1 MKKSF
6 VIIYS
11 IIISLILVF
20 AISLFGYNI
29 YTDYK
34 KGNIAADNRFER
46 MSLSI
51 KQIPESVKLNSRD
64 FENSI
69 LRAINGIEN
78 YSSLSIEIN
87 DQPYINYPTEK
98 DMQQGSSKLIVNKY
112 KTFDL
117 HGNKITIT
125 ANLYVLTPAVINHD
139 VKISFAIILF
149 VTVLTLFLIMLDAL
163 LGKNSKMK
171 SKPED
176 SIYVEPETDEA
187 ENEKI
192 IKAINEA
199 KKSDDE
205 LDEIEKK
212 EAIIEEKEMSV
223 SEVAMDEK
231 NEEIEAE
238 SALPDSLSDSLSD
251 PLSDPLFENIELNDN
266 EEEQTS
272 KDKSILTT
280 DKSILTTDESI
291 LTTDENQIIIPKF
304 EENGHDFKITTIEE
318 PVEEEKISEEIEASE
333 INEYKT
339 QLENDEVLPLPSDEI
354 KPMNI
359 EVENNSPA
367 GLFSPVTGFGW
378 ESYLNTRLDNELNR
392 ATASESDLSLFIIK
406 IKEVSRESDITKKIC
421 GYLTTQFQ
429 FKDMIFEFR
438 EDSYVA
444 LKIGTSIDDAIS
456 FANKLLLDIDNILNG
471 FGKCYIG
478 ISTRSV
484 RMVNAE
490 RLVNEAE
497 QALKHAEQEADSPI
511 IAFRV
516 DADKYRKFLEE
527 KE

>member
-187 ENEKI
+187 ENDKI

-212 EAIIEEKEMSV
+212 EAVIEEKEMSV
-223 SEVAMDEK
+223 NEVAMDEK

-251 PLSDPLFENIELNDN
+251 PFFENIELNDN

-272 KDKSILTT
+272 T
-280 DKSILTTDESI
+280 DESFLTTDESI

-304 EENGHDFKITTIEE
+304 EENGHDYKITTIEE

>member
-51 KQIPESVKLNSRD
+51 KQIPDSVKLNSRD

-212 EAIIEEKEMSV
+212 EAVIEEKEMSV
-223 SEVAMDEK
+223 SEIAMDEK

-251 PLSDPLFENIELNDN
+251 PLFENIELNDN

-272 KDKSILTT
+272 TYESF
-280 DKSILTTDESI
+280 LTTDESI

-304 EENGHDFKITTIEE
+304 EENGHDYKITTIEE

>member
-1 MKKSF
+1 MKKLF

-51 KQIPESVKLNSRD
+51 KQIPDSVKLNSRD

-212 EAIIEEKEMSV
+212 EAVIEEKEMSV

-272 KDKSILTT
+272 K

>member
-187 ENEKI
+187 ENDKI

-212 EAIIEEKEMSV
+212 EAVIEEKEMSV

-251 PLSDPLFENIELNDN
+251 PLFENIELNDN

-272 KDKSILTT
+272 T
-280 DKSILTTDESI
+280 DESFLTTDESI

-359 EVENNSPA
+359 EVENDSPA

>member
-6 VIIYS
+6 IIIYS

-212 EAIIEEKEMSV
+212 EAVIEEKEMSV
-223 SEVAMDEK
+223 SEDAMDEI

-238 SALPDSLSDSLSD
+238 SALPD

-266 EEEQTS
+266 EEETS
-272 KDKSILTT
+272 T
-280 DKSILTTDESI
+280 DESILTTDESI

>member
-149 VTVLTLFLIMLDAL
+149 VTVLTLFVIMLDAL

-205 LDEIEKK
+205 LD
-212 EAIIEEKEMSV
+212 
-223 SEVAMDEK
+223 
-231 NEEIEAE
+231 
-238 SALPDSLSDSLSD
+238 
-251 PLSDPLFENIELNDN
+251 DN
-266 EEEQTS
+266 EEEETS
-272 KDKSILTT
+272 
-280 DKSILTTDESI
+280 TDESI
-291 LTTDENQIIIPKF
+291 ITTDENQIIIPKF

>member
-149 VTVLTLFLIMLDAL
+149 VTVLTLFVIMLDAL

-212 EAIIEEKEMSV
+212 EAVIEEKEMSV

-238 SALPDSLSDSLSD
+238 SALPDSLSD
-251 PLSDPLFENIELNDN
+251 PLTDSLFENIELNDN

-272 KDKSILTT
+272 
-280 DKSILTTDESI
+280 TDESI

-318 PVEEEKISEEIEASE
+318 PVEEEKISKKIEASE
-333 INEYKT
+333 ISEYKT

-359 EVENNSPA
+359 EVENDSPA

>member
-78 YSSLSIEIN
+78 YSSLSIKIN

-149 VTVLTLFLIMLDAL
+149 VTVLTLFVIMLDDL

-187 ENEKI
+187 ENDKI

-223 SEVAMDEK
+223 NEVAMDEK

-238 SALPDSLSDSLSD
+238 SALPE
-251 PLSDPLFENIELNDN
+251 PLPDPLFENIELNDN

-272 KDKSILTT
+272 T
-280 DKSILTTDESI
+280 DESILTTDESI
-291 LTTDENQIIIPKF
+291 LPTDENQIIIPKF

-318 PVEEEKISEEIEASE
+318 PVEEEKISEKIEASE

-359 EVENNSPA
+359 EVENDSPA

>member
-139 VKISFAIILF
+139 VKISFAIIFF
-149 VTVLTLFLIMLDAL
+149 VTVLTLFVIMLDAL

-238 SALPDSLSDSLSD
+238 SALPEPLPDS
-251 PLSDPLFENIELNDN
+251 LSDPLFENIELNDN

-272 KDKSILTT
+272 T
-280 DKSILTTDESI
+280 DESILTTDESI
-291 LTTDENQIIIPKF
+291 LPTDENQIIIPKF

-318 PVEEEKISEEIEASE
+318 PVEEEKISEKIEASE

>member
-149 VTVLTLFLIMLDAL
+149 VTVLTLFVIMLDDL

-212 EAIIEEKEMSV
+212 EAVIEEKEMSV
-223 SEVAMDEK
+223 NEVAMDEK

-251 PLSDPLFENIELNDN
+251 PLFENIELNDN

-272 KDKSILTT
+272 T
-280 DKSILTTDESI
+280 DESFLTTDESI

-304 EENGHDFKITTIEE
+304 EENGHDYKITTIEE

>member
-149 VTVLTLFLIMLDAL
+149 VTVLTLFVIMLDAL

-205 LDEIEKK
+205 LNEIEKK
-212 EAIIEEKEMSV
+212 EAVIEEKEMSV

-238 SALPDSLSDSLSD
+238 SALPDSLSD
-251 PLSDPLFENIELNDN
+251 PLTDSLFENIELNDN
-266 EEEQTS
+266 EEEKTS
-272 KDKSILTT
+272 T
-280 DKSILTTDESI
+280 DESILTTDESI
-291 LTTDENQIIIPKF
+291 ITTDENQIIIPKF

-318 PVEEEKISEEIEASE
+318 PVEEEKISKKIETSE

-339 QLENDEVLPLPSDEI
+339 QLENDEILPLPSDEI

-359 EVENNSPA
+359 EVENDSPA

>member
-149 VTVLTLFLIMLDAL
+149 VTVLTLFVIMLDAL

-205 LDEIEKK
+205 LNEIEKK
-212 EAIIEEKEMSV
+212 EAVIEEKEMSV

-238 SALPDSLSDSLSD
+238 SALPDSLSD
-251 PLSDPLFENIELNDN
+251 PLTDSLFENIELNDN
-266 EEEQTS
+266 EEEKTS
-272 KDKSILTT
+272 T
-280 DKSILTTDESI
+280 DESILTTDESIITTDEAI

-318 PVEEEKISEEIEASE
+318 PVEEEKISKKIETSE

-339 QLENDEVLPLPSDEI
+339 QLENDEILPLPSDEI

-359 EVENNSPA
+359 EVENDSPA

>member
-212 EAIIEEKEMSV
+212 EAVIEEKEMSV

-251 PLSDPLFENIELNDN
+251 PLFENIELNDN

-272 KDKSILTT
+272 T
-280 DKSILTTDESI
+280 DESFLTTDESI

-359 EVENNSPA
+359 EVENDSPA

>member
-149 VTVLTLFLIMLDAL
+149 VTVLTLFLIMLDDL

-212 EAIIEEKEMSV
+212 EAVIEEKEMSV

-238 SALPDSLSDSLSD
+238 SSLPDPLSDS
-251 PLSDPLFENIELNDN
+251 LSDPLFENIELNDN
-266 EEEQTS
+266 EEETS
-272 KDKSILTT
+272 T
-280 DKSILTTDESI
+280 DESFLTTDESI

-359 EVENNSPA
+359 EVENDSPA

>member
-149 VTVLTLFLIMLDAL
+149 VTVLTLFVIMLDAL
-163 LGKNSKMK
+163 LGKNSKIK

-205 LDEIEKK
+205 LNEIEKK

-238 SALPDSLSDSLSD
+238 SALPDSLSD
-251 PLSDPLFENIELNDN
+251 PLTDPLFENIELNDN

-272 KDKSILTT
+272 T
-280 DKSILTTDESI
+280 DESFLTTDESI

-304 EENGHDFKITTIEE
+304 EENGHDYKITTIEE
-318 PVEEEKISEEIEASE
+318 PVEEDKISEEIEASE

>member
-149 VTVLTLFLIMLDAL
+149 VTVLTLFVIMLDAL
-163 LGKNSKMK
+163 LGKNSKIK

-212 EAIIEEKEMSV
+212 ETNIEEKEMSV

-238 SALPDSLSDSLSD
+238 SALPE
-251 PLSDPLFENIELNDN
+251 PLFENIELNDN

-272 KDKSILTT
+272 T
-280 DKSILTTDESI
+280 DESILTTDESI
-291 LTTDENQIIIPKF
+291 LPTDENQIIIPKF
-304 EENGHDFKITTIEE
+304 EENGHDFKIRTIEE
-318 PVEEEKISEEIEASE
+318 PVEEEKISEKIEASE

-359 EVENNSPA
+359 EVENDSPA

>member
-238 SALPDSLSDSLSD
+238 SALPDSLSD

>member
-51 KQIPESVKLNSRD
+51 KQIPDSVKLNSRD

-212 EAIIEEKEMSV
+212 EAVIEEKEMSV

-251 PLSDPLFENIELNDN
+251 PLFENIELNDN

-272 KDKSILTT
+272 T
-280 DKSILTTDESI
+280 DESFLTTDESI

>member
-139 VKISFAIILF
+139 VKISFTIILF
-149 VTVLTLFLIMLDAL
+149 VTVLTLFVIMLDAL
-163 LGKNSKMK
+163 LGKNSKIK

-212 EAIIEEKEMSV
+212 ETNIEEKEMSV

-238 SALPDSLSDSLSD
+238 SALPE
-251 PLSDPLFENIELNDN
+251 PLPDPLFENIELNDN

-272 KDKSILTT
+272 T
-280 DKSILTTDESI
+280 DESILTTDESI
-291 LTTDENQIIIPKF
+291 LPTDENQIIIPKF

-359 EVENNSPA
+359 EVENDSPA

>member
-51 KQIPESVKLNSRD
+51 KQIPDSVKLNSRD

-149 VTVLTLFLIMLDAL
+149 VTVLTLFVIMLDAL

-205 LDEIEKK
+205 LNEIEKK
-212 EAIIEEKEMSV
+212 EAVIEEKEMSV

-238 SALPDSLSDSLSD
+238 SSLPDPLSDPLSDS
-251 PLSDPLFENIELNDN
+251 LSDPLFENIELNDN
-266 EEEQTS
+266 EEETS
-272 KDKSILTT
+272 T
-280 DKSILTTDESI
+280 DESFLTTDESI

>member
-1 MKKSF
+1 MKKLF

-212 EAIIEEKEMSV
+212 EAVIEEKEMSV

-272 KDKSILTT
+272 K

>member
-187 ENEKI
+187 ENDKI

-212 EAIIEEKEMSV
+212 EAVIEEKEMSV
-223 SEVAMDEK
+223 NEVAMDEK

-251 PLSDPLFENIELNDN
+251 PLFENIELNDN

-272 KDKSILTT
+272 T
-280 DKSILTTDESI
+280 DESFLTTDESI

-359 EVENNSPA
+359 EVENDSPA

>member
-212 EAIIEEKEMSV
+212 EAVIEEKEMSV

-238 SALPDSLSDSLSD
+238 SSLPDPLSDPLSDS
-251 PLSDPLFENIELNDN
+251 LSDPLFENIELNDN

-272 KDKSILTT
+272 T
-280 DKSILTTDESI
+280 DESFLTTDESI

>member
-251 PLSDPLFENIELNDN
+251 PLFENIELNDN

-272 KDKSILTT
+272 T
-280 DKSILTTDESI
+280 DESFLTTDESI

-304 EENGHDFKITTIEE
+304 EENGHDYKITTIEE

>member
-149 VTVLTLFLIMLDAL
+149 VTVLTLFVIMLDAL

-205 LDEIEKK
+205 LNEIEKK
-212 EAIIEEKEMSV
+212 EAVIEEKEMSV

-238 SALPDSLSDSLSD
+238 SALPDSLSD
-251 PLSDPLFENIELNDN
+251 PLTDSLFENIELNDN
-266 EEEQTS
+266 EEEKTS
-272 KDKSILTT
+272 T
-280 DKSILTTDESI
+280 DESILTTDESI
-291 LTTDENQIIIPKF
+291 ITTDESIITTDENQIIIPKF

-318 PVEEEKISEEIEASE
+318 PVEEEKISKKIETSE

-339 QLENDEVLPLPSDEI
+339 QLENDEILPLPSDEI

-359 EVENNSPA
+359 EVENDSPA

>member
-149 VTVLTLFLIMLDAL
+149 VTVLTLFLIMLDDL

-251 PLSDPLFENIELNDN
+251 PLFENIELNDN

-272 KDKSILTT
+272 T
-280 DKSILTTDESI
+280 DESFLTTDESI

-304 EENGHDFKITTIEE
+304 EENGHDYKITTIEE

-354 KPMNI
+354 KLMNI

>member
-149 VTVLTLFLIMLDAL
+149 VTVLTLFVIMLDDL

-212 EAIIEEKEMSV
+212 EAVIEEKEMSV
-223 SEVAMDEK
+223 NEVAMDEK

-251 PLSDPLFENIELNDN
+251 PLFENIELNDN

-272 KDKSILTT
+272 T
-280 DKSILTTDESI
+280 DESFLTTDESI

-339 QLENDEVLPLPSDEI
+339 QLENDEVHPLPSDEI

>member
-149 VTVLTLFLIMLDAL
+149 VTVLTLFVIMLDDL

-187 ENEKI
+187 ENDKI

-223 SEVAMDEK
+223 NEVAMDEK

-272 KDKSILTT
+272 KDKSF
-280 DKSILTTDESI
+280 LTTDESI

-359 EVENNSPA
+359 EVENDSPA

>member
-87 DQPYINYPTEK
+87 NQPYINYPTEK

-149 VTVLTLFLIMLDAL
+149 VTVLTLFVIMLDAL

-205 LDEIEKK
+205 LNEIEKK
-212 EAIIEEKEMSV
+212 EAVIEEKEMSV

-251 PLSDPLFENIELNDN
+251 PLFENIELNDN

-272 KDKSILTT
+272 K

-304 EENGHDFKITTIEE
+304 EENGHDYKITTIEE

>member
-280 DKSILTTDESI
+280 DESI

>member
-51 KQIPESVKLNSRD
+51 KQIPDSVKLNSRD

-163 LGKNSKMK
+163 LGKNSKIK

-212 EAIIEEKEMSV
+212 EAVIEEKEMSV

-238 SALPDSLSDSLSD
+238 SALPE
-251 PLSDPLFENIELNDN
+251 PLFENIELNDN

-272 KDKSILTT
+272 T
-280 DKSILTTDESI
+280 DESILTTDESI
-291 LTTDENQIIIPKF
+291 LTTDENQIIIPKY

-318 PVEEEKISEEIEASE
+318 PVEEEKISEKIETSE

-359 EVENNSPA
+359 DVENNSPA

>member
-149 VTVLTLFLIMLDAL
+149 VTVLTLFLIMLDAV
-163 LGKNSKMK
+163 LGKNSKIK

-212 EAIIEEKEMSV
+212 EAVIEEKEMSV

-251 PLSDPLFENIELNDN
+251 PLFENIELNDN

-272 KDKSILTT
+272 T
-280 DKSILTTDESI
+280 DESFLTTDESI

-304 EENGHDFKITTIEE
+304 EENGHDYKITTIEE

>member
-149 VTVLTLFLIMLDAL
+149 VTVLTLFVIMLDAL
-163 LGKNSKMK
+163 LGKNSKIK

-212 EAIIEEKEMSV
+212 EDIIEENEMSV
-223 SEVAMDEK
+223 NEVAMDEK

-238 SALPDSLSDSLSD
+238 SALTDSLT
-251 PLSDPLFENIELNDN
+251 DPLFENIELNDN

-280 DKSILTTDESI
+280 DESI
-291 LTTDENQIIIPKF
+291 ITTDENQIIIPKF

-359 EVENNSPA
+359 EVENDSPA

>member
-1 MKKSF
+1 M
-6 VIIYS
+6 
-11 IIISLILVF
+11 
-20 AISLFGYNI
+20 
-29 YTDYK
+29 
-34 KGNIAADNRFER
+34 
-46 MSLSI
+46 
-51 KQIPESVKLNSRD
+51 
-64 FENSI
+64 
-69 LRAINGIEN
+69 
-78 YSSLSIEIN
+78 
-87 DQPYINYPTEK
+87 
-98 DMQQGSSKLIVNKY
+98 
-112 KTFDL
+112 
-117 HGNKITIT
+117 
-125 ANLYVLTPAVINHD
+125 
-139 VKISFAIILF
+139 
-149 VTVLTLFLIMLDAL
+149 
-163 LGKNSKMK
+163 
-171 SKPED
+171 
-176 SIYVEPETDEA
+176 
-187 ENEKI
+187 
-192 IKAINEA
+192 
-199 KKSDDE
+199 
-205 LDEIEKK
+205 DEIEKK
-212 EAIIEEKEMSV
+212 ETNIEEKEMSV

-238 SALPDSLSDSLSD
+238 SALPE
-251 PLSDPLFENIELNDN
+251 PLPDPLFENIELNDN

-272 KDKSILTT
+272 T
-280 DKSILTTDESI
+280 DESILTTDESI
-291 LTTDENQIIIPKF
+291 LPTDENQIIIPKF

-318 PVEEEKISEEIEASE
+318 PVEEEKISEKIEASE

-359 EVENNSPA
+359 EVENDSPA

-378 ESYLNTRLDNELNR
+378 DSYLNTRLDNELNR

>member
-149 VTVLTLFLIMLDAL
+149 VTVLTLFVIMLDAL

-205 LDEIEKK
+205 LD
-212 EAIIEEKEMSV
+212 
-223 SEVAMDEK
+223 
-231 NEEIEAE
+231 
-238 SALPDSLSDSLSD
+238 
-251 PLSDPLFENIELNDN
+251 DN
-266 EEEQTS
+266 EEEETS
-272 KDKSILTT
+272 TDESI
-280 DKSILTTDESI
+280 ITTDESI
-291 LTTDENQIIIPKF
+291 ITTDENQIIIPKF

>member
-1 MKKSF
+1 MKKLF

-212 EAIIEEKEMSV
+212 EAVIEEKEMSV
-223 SEVAMDEK
+223 NEVAMDEK

-272 KDKSILTT
+272 K

>member
-78 YSSLSIEIN
+78 YSSLSIKIN

-98 DMQQGSSKLIVNKY
+98 DMQQGSSKLIVSKY

-149 VTVLTLFLIMLDAL
+149 VTVLTLFVIMLDAL
-163 LGKNSKMK
+163 LGKNSKIK

-212 EAIIEEKEMSV
+212 ETNIEEKEMSV

-238 SALPDSLSDSLSD
+238 SALPE
-251 PLSDPLFENIELNDN
+251 PLPDPLFENIELNDN

-272 KDKSILTT
+272 T
-280 DKSILTTDESI
+280 DESILTTDESI
-291 LTTDENQIIIPKF
+291 LPTDENQIIIPKF

-318 PVEEEKISEEIEASE
+318 PVEEEKISEKIEASE

-359 EVENNSPA
+359 EVENDSPA

-378 ESYLNTRLDNELNR
+378 DSYLNTRLDNELNR

>member
-149 VTVLTLFLIMLDAL
+149 VTVLTLFVIMLDDL

-205 LDEIEKK
+205 L
-212 EAIIEEKEMSV
+212 
-223 SEVAMDEK
+223 
-231 NEEIEAE
+231 
-238 SALPDSLSDSLSD
+238 
-251 PLSDPLFENIELNDN
+251 NDN

-272 KDKSILTT
+272 T
-280 DKSILTTDESI
+280 DESFLTTDESI